1 MTKDIDNI
9 VQELVKAGAHIGHRP
24 SFRHPRMKPF
34 IFGVRGAVELIDV
47 RKTAEALQKAK
58 EFVEELA
65 ANHKIILFVGTKP
78 QMQELTKNIARAC
91 DMPYVIRRWLGGT
104 ITNFAVVAKRL
115 EAFRGLEKSIAN
127 QQEMEKYTKA
137 EQLRLRRKY
146 EHLEE
151 EIGGLKELRKPPDA
165 LILASLHSEALPAK
179 EARMRNIPT
188 IAIVDSN
195 TDPSLVDYP
204 IPGNDDALSALNY
217 IFSRLA
223 EGITEGQ
230 KKQKTK

>member
-1 MTKDIDNI
+1 
-9 VQELVKAGAHIGHRP
+9 
-24 SFRHPRMKPF
+24 MK
-34 IFGVRGAVELIDV
+34 
-47 RKTAEALQKAK
+47 
-58 EFVEELA
+58 
-65 ANHKIILFVGTKP
+65 
-78 QMQELTKNIARAC
+78 ELTKNIARAC